1 MDNTLKGGVADVK
14 RIGDKIIAAEVILGE
29 KIRNIV
35 STYRQQVG
43 IEKEIKTILKRF
55 RRIDTTNT

>member
-1 MDNTLKGGVADVK
+1 MDNTLKGGVAHVK
-14 RIGDKIIAAEVILGE
+14 RIGDNIIAAEVILGE

-35 STYRQQVG
+35 SRQQVG

-55 RRIDTTNT
+55 RRIDT